1 MFDVEAALV
10 AWLPGAVGVP
20 CFADVPDPRP
30 ETFLTVERTGGSSSL
45 GVDRPGVAV
54 QAWAPTRERA
64 ANLALTARDALI
76 LRSIE
81 VPQICRC
88 SVDSV
93 YNFPDPDSRGARY
106 QLSVS
111 LVCRP

>member
-1 MFDVEAALV
+1 MFDVEQALV
-10 AWLPGAVGVP
+10 EWLPGAVGAP

-30 ETFLTVERTGGSSSL
+30 DSFLTVERTGGSASL

-54 QAWAPTRERA
+54 QAWAPTRA
-64 ANLALTARDALI
+64 AASALALAARDALI
-76 LRSIE
+76 LRSTEIPE
-81 VPQICRC
+81 ICRC

-93 YNFPDPDSRGARY
+93 YNFPDPDSRSARY

-111 LVCRP
+111 LACRP

>member
-1 MFDVEAALV
+1 MFDVEQALV
-10 AWLPGAVGVP
+10 EWLPGAVGVP

-30 ETFLTVERTGGSSSL
+30 DSFLTVERTGGSSSL

-64 ANLALTARDALI
+64 SRLALTARDALV
-76 LRSIE
+76 LRSAEIPE
-81 VPQICRC
+81 ICRC

-93 YNFPDPDSRGARY
+93 YNFPDPDSGSARY

-111 LVCRP
+111 LACRP